1 MHNVQLVEKANTSTD
16 SHIIEECQI
25 TYFSETGPDP
35 KVQTGPAVICVE
47 SGPNESQ
54 GCLCQVEGRIIATD
68 RCSTVYLQHPTT
80 KGSNISCHE
89 KQPKNL
95 KFEFSCQIQKADRKT
110 DRSCKCLEAQQSWV
124 EDYLQRND
132 NPFIENIHHA
142 SAEILW
148 EQELDQMRYLP
159 HDEIEAYHLE
169 PTMSFTVTET
179 YMVTEVITLDTV
191 SLDESHVSSEVVP
204 GFYIIPKSFPQAN
217 PVEATHGIVK
227 GVGSAREPTRKVPLT
242 DRFVLQANHLLGTL
256 SHFGN
261 LQKSLKSRALD
272 WVDME
277 YQSCMEKACDQN
289 EYGKK
294 PEKVCSDNL
303 TNMDKLTRQNCRMC
317 SPINPQMLAEHC
329 RQLVIK
335 EKVALYT
342 VCGMAFLLA
351 LVAMGLVALRRWR
364 RLHESREQEFEE
376 MPDKLNSN
384 MNKKRWYRLSRNSGA
399 RKVPGTDQAETGS
412 SPEKL
417 TMTQPLV
424 NGTPAMRERVPIMPH
439 AHIRGS
445 PFDGVG
451 TDDQYKEAADA
462 TAAAVPVVP
471 RIRITSTGSQH
482 STSHSIIQRKTAQGS
497 DQPGVLDC
505 GSLND

>member
-16 SHIIEECQI
+16 SRIIEDCQI

-35 KVQTGPAVICVE
+35 KAQTGPAVICVD

-54 GCLCQVEGRIIATD
+54 GCLCQVEDRTIATD
-68 RCSTVYLQHPTT
+68 RCSTVYLQHPAT
-80 KGSNISCHE
+80 KGTNTSCHE
-89 KQPKNL
+89 MQPKNL
-95 KFEFSCQIQKADRKT
+95 KFEFSCQIQKADQKI

-124 EDYLQRND
+124 EYYLQRND
-132 NPFIENIHHA
+132 NPFIEDIHHA
-142 SAEILW
+142 SAKIMW
-148 EQELDQMRYLP
+148 EQEPEQMRYLP
-159 HDEIEAYHLE
+159 RDEIEVYHSE
-169 PTMSFTVTET
+169 PTRTFTVTET
-179 YMVTEVITLDTV
+179 YMVTEVIAVDTV
-191 SLDESHVSSEVVP
+191 LSAEPHTSSAAVP
-204 GFYIIPKSFPQAN
+204 GFYIIPNSFPQGK
-217 PVEATHGIVK
+217 PIEAPDSIIK
-227 GVGSAREPTRKVPLT
+227 GKGLATEPTYKVPIFQRVTLK
-242 DRFVLQANHLLGTL
+242 ANHLLETSSQL
-256 SHFGN
+256 STI
-261 LQKSLKSRALD
+261 QKSLKSRALD
-272 WVDME
+272 WVDVE
-277 YQSCMEKACDQN
+277 YQSCMKKACDQN

-364 RLHESREQEFEE
+364 QSHGSREQEFEE
-376 MPDKLNSN
+376 MPDKSNSN
-384 MNKKRWYRLSRNSGA
+384 VTKKRWYRLSRNSGA
-399 RKVPGTDQAETGS
+399 RKVSGTGQAETGS

-482 STSHSIIQRKTAQGS
+482 STSHNIIQRKTAQGS